1 MEHIIE
7 KLFEEQNLSRE
18 EILQVTCR
26 ILKDIVG
33 DNIVTVRKQ
42 RIAML
47 IIMLSNVI
55 LSLGILV
62 FFKIF

>member
-1 MEHIIE
+1 MEHVIE
-7 KLFEEQNLSRE
+7 KLFEEKNLSNE

-33 DNIVTVRKQ
+33 DEMIIIKKQ
-42 RIAML
+42 RIALL
-47 IIMLSNVI
+47 IVMLSNVI
-55 LSLGILV
+55 LALGILA